1 MKVCRPAKTLHS
13 FTSSTKALSY
23 RSRLKRSKRTHE
35 GNLMLCTPPRDSLDF
50 SSKDSRR
57 MHEDIHS
64 GSFMF
69 TQLSFQ
75 TKLCT
80 AFTSYMVPWSFWWD
94 FCFCSSHG
102 HLTMFQTTACSH
114 TSHLGETISCV
125 PTVWHVP
132 TPIRLYTSINSN

>member
-1 MKVCRPAKTLHS
+1 MLAHCADCVHFSQARRACTCACMGALCMHVHYTEACTCALFESTLHVCTLQRIMDLHVHAILGHILAVSLSLDAKTLQS

-23 RSRLKRSKRTHE
+23 RGQLKRSKRAHE

-69 TQLSFQ
+69 TQPSL
-75 TKLCT
+75 
-80 AFTSYMVPWSFWWD
+80 
-94 FCFCSSHG
+94 
-102 HLTMFQTTACSH
+102 
-114 TSHLGETISCV
+114 
-125 PTVWHVP
+125 
-132 TPIRLYTSINSN
+132 